1 MPMIRE
7 VQNSGGT
14 HNVTESLQYWLAG
27 LLFFIAALAAIG
39 LFWQLINRQG
49 RSLRGP
55 KKAKTKTE
63 DGRLRVNDQERLNRH
78 EKQIVKRAKAH
89 VRSGEIMA
97 GATLFES
104 IGMARDAIQ
113 VLEENGYIHDA
124 CKILLRMNRPNRAG
138 VLFARNGMWDRAID
152 CFRIAGMTL
161 EVAKC
166 HRELRNYAQAAPL
179 YAEVG
184 RMKEAAYC
192 YREAGQLEKSAEI
205 FLEVDDIEAGIKI
218 LETLGN
224 QGASLS
230 RIQLSQKG
238 IQGILKHCASGN
250 LSKHLVGI
258 LIGKGL
264 YSDLVFELQQ
274 NEKFDSLMTL
284 IGFGNEIG
292 FTQLIADQRFRDEF
306 GVRTARL
313 LSRAGQLNYAG
324 ILFERGYQFA
334 EAAECFEKFGEL
346 ERAAYCYQR
355 SGDVGKVEG
364 LRKALGIENRMQ
376 QKGELNA
383 AGKKGQKQV
392 VAAAKTLSESD
403 PNAELTIRI
412 DTGSGPV
419 ADGKTNASNH
429 SPSLPERTD
438 AKAQFDQIAPKK
450 SIELQVGI
458 SKQPRQLSEDE
469 LNHFYVFSQTNF
481 VNHLPEQIKLEI
493 FKLGKLREYSD
504 DELVL
509 NSGEMPNGFYTVMS
523 GAVRCYKAQ
532 GKDSEFVDMLNPS
545 DSFGE
550 VWLLS
555 GYLAPMVFKS
565 EGHIRLM
572 FFPADDLFSY
582 LQANGGVLR
591 SIYLNFASRLIE
603 QFVEVPI
610 LPPSG
615 VKRTA

>member
-1 MPMIRE
+1 MIIELR
-7 VQNSGGT
+7 NLSGT

-27 LLFFIAALAAIG
+27 LLFFIAALAAVG

-49 RSLRGP
+49 RSLRSR
-55 KKAKTKTE
+55 KKAKAKSE

-89 VRSGEIMA
+89 IRSGEIMA

-179 YAEVG
+179 YGEAG

-192 YREAGQLEKSAEI
+192 YREAGLLEKSAEI
-205 FLEVDDIEAGIKI
+205 FLEVDDIEAGTKI

-230 RIQLSQKG
+230 RVQLSQKG
-238 IQGILKHCASGN
+238 INGILRHCAAGN
-250 LSKHLVGI
+250 VSKHLVGI

-264 YSDLVFELQQ
+264 YADLVFELQQ
-274 NEKFDSLMTL
+274 NEKFENLMTL
-284 IGFGNEIG
+284 IGLGNEIG
-292 FTQLIADQRFRDEF
+292 FTQLIADQRFRDDF

-355 SGDVGKVEG
+355 SGDVGKVEA
-364 LRKALGIENRMQ
+364 LRNVLS
-376 QKGELNA
+376 GEL
-383 AGKKGQKQV
+383 KKQPKAITAPAKNGEIKPSAPV
-392 VAAAKTLSESD
+392 KTLAETD
-403 PNAELTIRI
+403 PSAELTMRI

-419 ADGKTNASNH
+419 SPANAES
-429 SPSLPERTD
+429 SAYSSSLPERTE
-438 AKAQFDQIAPKK
+438 AKAQFDKIAPKK
-450 SIELQVGI
+450 SIELQIGV

-493 FKLGKLREYSD
+493 FKLGKVREYSD

-509 NSGEMPNGFYTVMS
+509 NSGETPNGFYTVMS

-532 GKDSEFVDMLNPS
+532 GKDAEFVDMLNPS

-555 GYLAPMVFKS
+555 GYLAPMIFKA

-572 FFPADDLFSY
+572 FFPAEDLFVY
-582 LQANGGVLR
+582 LQENGAVLK
-591 SIYLNFASRLIE
+591 SIYLNFASRLIG
-603 QFVEVPI
+603 QFVESPTP
-610 LPPSG
+610 LSG
-615 VKRTA
+615 SKRTA